1 VAPTT
6 ESPTRSPGR
15 PRDPAI
21 DDAILDATL
30 AVLADDG
37 YAGLTMD
44 RVAASAG
51 VSKATIYRRWPTRR
65 DVLLAAVDHLS
76 SAVPAP
82 DTGTLR
88 GDLATIAHGLAD
100 VFAAPSTGPLV
111 AALVGQAARDADLAD
126 ALRTGFLAARRAA
139 ALDAL
144 RAAKARGEVC
154 DINLEVAVDLLAAPF
169 YYRLLVTGAPINN
182 DLADQVVDA
191 VMTWVSAAR

>member
-30 AVLADDG
+30 VVLADDG

-44 RVAASAG
+44 RVAAAAG

-76 SAVPAP
+76 SSVPTP

-88 GDLATIAHGLAD
+88 GDLTTIAHGLTA

-169 YYRLLVTGAPINN
+169 YYRLLVTGAPIDR